1 MSDRKTPTKSEAMS
15 LSKTA
20 DRLSKKSF
28 RRPARLVGAALLLS
42 ATCLA
47 SAQAQQAYYR
57 GEAEQDG
64 SVVVNL
70 SVIDKLT
77 NGGRTTAP
85 ALPSFAAPAYGG
97 NAPSGNGTPLALV
110 PPSASPA
117 PSNSGSGNLAA
128 PPSAMPQST
137 LLAPGES
144 TEPTAATSAPK
155 PATLPRPTAPASVT
169 PAPMPSVPPPKPSIA
184 ATPTPADAPT
194 PAPMPKPATAQVPA
208 SVPESTIEA
217 PPAETQPAAE
227 TETAMATPETA
238 PAPMPEPTPEPE
250 PAPEPIA
257 APATPPAPAAA
268 ADPSSETA
276 VAAIDLTAVDQT
288 GVARNDDGVSILFAS
303 ESQDLPGGANAALD
317 EIAATMKSQPDAT
330 LKLLGYSE
338 AIGESP
344 SKPRRLSLFRALA
357 VRTYLLKQGI
367 DSRRMTVQALGAK
380 DPETDRPKNRVDIV
394 VSAS

>member
-1 MSDRKTPTKSEAMS
+1 MSDRETPIKSEAMS

-20 DRLSKKSF
+20 DRLSKKTF
-28 RRPARLVGAALLLS
+28 RRPVRLVGAALLLC
-42 ATCLA
+42 ATGLS

-57 GEAEQDG
+57 GEAEQDD

-77 NGGRTTAP
+77 NGGRATAP
-85 ALPSFAAPAYGG
+85 TLPSFAAPAYG
-97 NAPSGNGTPLALV
+97 NAPSSGTPLALF
-110 PPSASPA
+110 PPSTTAA
-117 PSNSGSGNLAA
+117 PSGEGSGLAA

-137 LLAPGES
+137 LMTPGASAAPTPAS
-144 TEPTAATSAPK
+144 PAPK
-155 PATLPRPTAPASVT
+155 PATLPKPSAPASVT
-169 PAPMPSVPPPKPSIA
+169 PAPMPSAPPPKPSVA
-184 ATPTPADAPT
+184 AAPTPADAPT
-194 PAPMPKPATAQVPA
+194 PAPMPKPTPTA
-208 SVPESTIEA
+208 VPESTIEA
-217 PPAETQPAAE
+217 PTAETTPAE
-227 TETAMATPETA
+227 TETAMATPA
-238 PAPMPEPTPEPE
+238 PAPTPEPTPEPAPE

-257 APATPPAPAAA
+257 APAPSSPPAPAKV

-303 ESQDLPGGANAALD
+303 ESQDLPGGANGALD
-317 EIAATMKSQPDAT
+317 EIAATMKNQPDAT

-367 DSRRMTVQALGAK
+367 DSRRMTVQALGSK